1 MKKKILNFAVVAVLY
16 LLVCNFSIAQAVKIR
31 SNKEIG
37 LDISI
42 NSENKV
48 VIKWIS
54 QIDHQAARFIVQ
66 RSRDNETFFDI
77 REIEV
82 KQNGIEP
89 GQRLQFAFTDS
100 KMLRNTEYYR
110 IMEYESNGLLHV
122 YTSFPIK
129 PISPVSIVRTGDLT
143 CILKVVVED
152 SKDLIA
158 LVTTE
163 TGLGIPCDF
172 EISDTNDVILRP
184 AYSLN
189 GGNYLMRLRSPTG
202 EKLFKFTVKGDDSL

>member
-16 LLVCNFSIAQAVKIR
+16 LFVCNFSVAQAVKAR

-42 NSENKV
+42 NPENKV

-54 QIDHQAARFIVQ
+54 QIDHQALRFIVQ

-82 KQNGIEP
+82 KQNGIEQ

-143 CILKVVVED
+143 CILRVMVED

-163 TGLGIPCDF
+163 SGLGVPCDF

-189 GGNYLMRLRSPTG
+189 GGNYLMKLRSPSG
-202 EKLFKFTVKGDDSL
+202 EKLFKFTVKADDSL